1 MVSSQSAGAETR
13 TASGKPRYVFVH
25 YHIFK
30 NAGTTI
36 DGILE
41 RNFRGRLAYLHGD
54 RYNATLSN
62 AGLLE
67 FLQQNSE
74 VMAVSSHHLRPP
86 KPENDAF
93 VFFDIVFLR
102 YPLDRLRSI
111 YDFYRRVESSH
122 DPVAAA
128 ARSAGLKQFVE
139 HLLTSHPHLVN
150 DPQVNFLAN
159 GGRYTHPPTTA
170 DLESAVAVITQAAVP
185 GVTERLELS
194 LRAARYYLCPAFG
207 KLDMRCGQE
216 NVSPGRLQTLEV
228 RLKQMRQTC
237 GRRLY
242 DKLLEMNALD
252 LKLLERA
259 DLEIDRRLR
268 GIPDFDSSLATLRP
282 AHKFLRSLRGILHL
296 GK

>member
-1 MVSSQSAGAETR
+1 MVSSQGAGAEKR
-13 TASGKPRYVFVH
+13 TAGGKSRYVFLH

-36 DGILE
+36 DSILE
-41 RNFRGRLAYLHGD
+41 RNFGARLAYLHGD
-54 RYNATLSN
+54 KYNAALTN
-62 AGLLE
+62 TDLLE
-67 FLQQNSE
+67 FLQQNPE

-86 KPENDAF
+86 KPENETF

-102 YPLDRLRSI
+102 HPLDRLRSI
-111 YDFYRRVESSH
+111 YDFYRRGESSD
-122 DPVAAA
+122 DPLAAD

-139 HLLTSHPHLVN
+139 RLLIFHPYLVN
-150 DPQVNFLAN
+150 DAQVNFLAN
-159 GGRYTHPPTTA
+159 GGRYTHPPTPA
-170 DLESAVAVITQAAVP
+170 DLEGAAAVITQAAVP
-185 GVTERLELS
+185 GVTERVELS
-194 LRAARYYLCPAFG
+194 LRAARYYLYPAFG
-207 KLDMRCGQE
+207 QLDMRCGQE

-259 DLEIDRRLR
+259 DLEIDRRLQ
-268 GIPDFDSSLATLRP
+268 GIPDFDSSFATLRP